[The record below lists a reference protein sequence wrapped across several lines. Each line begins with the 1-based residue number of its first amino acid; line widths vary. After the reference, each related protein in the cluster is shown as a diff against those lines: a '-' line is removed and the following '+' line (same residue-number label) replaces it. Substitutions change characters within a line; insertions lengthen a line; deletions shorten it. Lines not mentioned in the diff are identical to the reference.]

1 MLRAHRPAPRW
12 PRQPRASCPSPSCT
26 HSLPHARFR
35 RHALPHT
42 LYITNTIN
50 NGRRLDAR
58 AQLRFLVQS
67 TNLCFS
73 LIISI
78 LATTQLTLYIT
89 TYISS
94 LACLRVSWLFA
105 IPSSLCYHPP
115 AAPRAFYTPIPDRA
129 YTSALG
135 LGPAH
140 AHHPHPGGRPR
151 RPPLRHSVR
160 TSVPPLCSPSPAIHL
175 WNLGGSFQPDSFG
188 LEVTQGTKAH
198 FAFNPWMPADV
209 GAGTLGM
216 EERARA
222 KLVALVAHLPP
233 SV

>member
-26 HSLPHARFR
+26 PCPTL
-35 RHALPHT
+35 ALDDT
-42 LYITNTIN
+42 LSRTRCT
-50 NGRRLDAR
+50 
-58 AQLRFLVQS
+58 LRIPPSTTGGASTPAPSCAFLYNPPTSVS
-67 TNLCFS
+67 S

-105 IPSSLCYHPP
+105 IPSSLCYPAP
-115 AAPRAFYTPIPDRA
+115 AAPRAFYTPIPGRA
-129 YTSALG
+129 YTSAPG

-140 AHHPHPGGRPR
+140 AHHHHPGGRPR

-160 TSVPPLCSPSPAIHL
+160 TSAPPLCSPSPAIHL
-175 WNLGGSFQPDSFG
+175 VWP
-188 LEVTQGTKAH
+188 
-198 FAFNPWMPADV
+198 
-209 GAGTLGM
+209 GAP
-216 EERARA
+216 
-222 KLVALVAHLPP
+222 HLFLFIP
-233 SV
+233 SHAPR